1 MDIYAEVHQKRAERF
16 ARRQERYERE
26 ARRERVLGPV
36 KYGIQVVFGALIFY
50 GYLFFGALWA
60 SC

>member
-36 KYGIQVVFGALIFY
+36 KYGIQVVLGALIFY
-50 GYLFFGALWA
+50 AYLFAGALWA

>member
-26 ARRERVLGPV
+26 ARRKKVLEPV
-36 KYGIQVVFGALIFY
+36 KHGIQVVFGALIFY
-50 GYLFFGALWA
+50 AYLFAACL
-60 SC
+60 